1 MFSMQP
7 NAITDVDSDLVSR
20 IDNSTMNQLKQ
31 LQANLAL
38 VMRTMTKYN
47 KDNK

>member
-20 IDNSTMNQLKQ
+20 IDTNTINQLKQ
-31 LQANLAL
+31 LQANLAI
-38 VMRTMTKYN
+38 VMRTMTKIN
-47 KDNK
+47 K